1 MYVCVIH
8 RNEQELIG
16 EEDENLLEQPGV
28 EQPGNSFHGSPQ
40 LGSIVPVPLAER

>member
-1 MYVCVIH
+1 MCVCVIH
-8 RNEQELIG
+8 GNEQELIG

-40 LGSIVPVPLAER
+40 LASGVRMPSVER